1 MRRKALPA
9 FSMSDLLLP
18 MPRTATTPDREVS
31 RDLLVVVLITGLVF
45 MLSSAFELRERLTEL
60 TKPLEQYQI
69 DELPLTLAVLA
80 LALAWFAWRRWRQAA
95 HELNLRVEAQR
106 ALVHNEARYRTLF
119 MENLAGNALCS
130 RDGTMLLCNPAIARI
145 LGLPAPEL
153 VTGRNLFE
161 FYADAALADE
171 HRALLR
177 QEGKL
182 DVALLDLVAAD
193 GAAVKVIARMLVG
206 HESTQGAALQ
216 LYVADISEL
225 QLMQRELADALAEN
239 RLLSQKYLL
248 AQEEER
254 RHLARELHDEMGQWL
269 NAIKL
274 DAVSIRKYPVALPPE
289 VLDSAQSIIEVST
302 RVYDVARGLMERL
315 RPVALD
321 ELGLA
326 DALQHLTAQ
335 WRRRNADVAV
345 SLVVDGDLTGLD
357 EQTNITLYR
366 VVQECLTNVTR
377 HAHASQVRL
386 QAACAPRELTLV
398 VADDGVGIEPG
409 GGKRSGLGLAGLRER
424 VEALGGRLEVL
435 SNLPHGVEV
444 RVRIPRPGW
453 NA

>member
-1 MRRKALPA
+1 
-9 FSMSDLLLP
+9 MSDLLLP

-106 ALVHNEARYRTLF
+106 ALIHNEARYRTLF

-216 LYVADISEL
+216 LYVADVSEL

-274 DAVSIRKYPVALPPE
+274 DAVSIRKYPVALPSE

-345 SLVVDGDLTGLD
+345 SLIVDGDLAGLD

-366 VVQECLTNVTR
+366 VVQECLTNVAR

-386 QAACAPRELTLV
+386 PVARAPRELTLV

-409 GGKRSGLGLAGLRER
+409 GRKRSGLGLAGLRER

-444 RVRIPRPGW
+444 RVRIPLPGW

>member
-1 MRRKALPA
+1 MTG
-9 FSMSDLLLP
+9 LLLP
-18 MPRTATTPDREVS
+18 MSRTAIDSARNREVS
-31 RDLLVVVLITGLVF
+31 RDLLVVVVATALTFAV
-45 MLSSAFELRERLTEL
+45 SAGFELREWLTEI
-60 TKPLEQYQI
+60 TRPLERYQI
-69 DELPLTLAVLA
+69 DELPLTLGVLA
-80 LALAWFAWRRWRQAA
+80 LALAWFAWRRWRQATD
-95 HELNLRVEAQR
+95 ELALRVEAQQ
-106 ALVHNEARYRTLF
+106 ALSQNEARYRTLF

-153 VTGRNLFE
+153 VTGRNLFD
-161 FYADAALADE
+161 FYADPALADE

-177 QEGKL
+177 QQGKL
-182 DVALLDLVAAD
+182 DVALLELIAAD

-206 HESTQGAALQ
+206 QESTQGAALQ
-216 LYVADISEL
+216 LYVADVSEL
-225 QLMQRELADALAEN
+225 QLMQRELGDALAEN

-274 DAVSIRKYPVALPPE
+274 DAVSIRKYPTELPRE

-326 DALQHLTAQ
+326 DALQHLVAQ
-335 WRRRNADVAV
+335 WRRRNPDVAC
-345 SLVVDGDLTGLD
+345 SLVVDGELSGFG
-357 EQTNITLYR
+357 EQTNITVYR

-377 HAHASQVRL
+377 HARASQVRL
-386 QAACAPRELTLV
+386 QIACASDARELSLV
-398 VADDGVGIEPG
+398 VADDGVGIEPSG
-409 GGKRSGLGLAGLRER
+409 KKRSGLGLAGLRER
-424 VEALGGRLEVL
+424 VEVLGGRLEVL
-435 SNLPHGVEV
+435 SPPPHGVEI
-444 RVRIPRPGW
+444 RVRIPLSDPRS
-453 NA
+453 